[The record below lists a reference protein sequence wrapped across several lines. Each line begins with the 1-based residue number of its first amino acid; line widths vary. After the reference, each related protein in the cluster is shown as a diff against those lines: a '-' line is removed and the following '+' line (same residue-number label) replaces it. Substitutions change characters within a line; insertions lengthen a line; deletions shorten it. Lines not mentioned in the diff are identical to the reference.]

1 MPGSH
6 RDAGEHVG
14 TGTLAFRS
22 RSPALTAPPAQG
34 ACRGPACCFARP
46 PPTPPPPG
54 WDAPRTVKPSPLQG
68 AGGGRAEEAEEALI
82 GSRSCGSSF
91 DVGIDKD
98 PAGHCAL
105 HTRWP
110 RFSATLWGRWRD
122 PRSLMIL
129 ELNLKLSTDNRPGM
143 GPGSSGV
150 QMGVPSPPS
159 PHHGATS
166 FPGAPGCSVQGG
178 GGGYSQSCKR
188 QEGPS
193 FGRLCQLLR
202 ISRLSIITI
211 SCREGPG

>member
-46 PPTPPPPG
+46 PHPPAPG
-54 WDAPRTVKPSPLQG
+54 MGCSSHGEAFSVAG
-68 AGGGRAEEAEEALI
+68 GGGGGRAEEAEEALI

-98 PAGHCAL
+98 QAGHCAL
-105 HTRWP
+105 HTTWP

-178 GGGYSQSCKR
+178 GVTLSPVKGRRAPPSGGFVNFFAF
-188 QEGPS
+188 PD
-193 FGRLCQLLR
+193 
-202 ISRLSIITI
+202 
-211 SCREGPG
+211 